1 MKLLNNI
8 ATQTI
13 IIFQYKSK
21 GDISYGVNKKKNK
34 MIKIKIKIRTN
45 RKKAKNKLL
54 LILKANL

>member
-1 MKLLNNI
+1 LNNI

-13 IIFQYKSK
+13 ILQYKSK

-34 MIKIKIKIRTN
+34 MIKTKLKTN

-54 LILKANL
+54 ILKANV